1 MRERQSLTNTL
12 IVIIVGAYIL
22 AIFNPSITD
31 KLALIYGGQ
40 YANGYFPGVSTGQW
54 YRLFTVALTHANWLH
69 LGSNMLALW
78 SVGTPLEKIFGRLR
92 YMIIFLGSLLCASL
106 TSVYLGPH
114 NIFAVGASGAIFGL
128 FGALLVVSR
137 KVGMNYQNIGATII
151 LNLIITF
158 TVPGIDW
165 HAHLGGLVS
174 GAVIAFL
181 LSRQRGP
188 RSTSSF

>member
-12 IVIIVGAYIL
+12 IVIIVGAYL
-22 AIFNPSITD
+22 LTYVYPNITYD
-31 KLALIYGGQ
+31 LALIYGGQ
-40 YANGYFPGVSTGQW
+40 YSNGYFPGVSTGQW

-78 SVGTPLEKIFGRLR
+78 SVGTPLERIFGRLR

-137 KVGMNYQNIGATII
+137 KVGMNYQSIGATII

-174 GAVIAFL
+174 GALLAYL
-181 LSRQRGP
+181 LSRTP
-188 RSTSSF
+188 RRRPTTSF